1 MVEFTFLELHFEDSD
16 LTANAPY
23 SRGEKEIDAG
33 GAPDPEE
40 SSSKRG
46 TIFAVL
52 VGLCFLIAVAY
63 LVRTRVLG
71 ADGVP
76 GEGSDALDT
85 DSDALDIE
93 S

>member
-1 MVEFTFLELHFEDSD
+1 MVEFTFIELHFEDSD

-23 SRGEKEIDAG
+23 SRGQKEIDAG
-33 GAPDPEE
+33 GTAAPEE

-71 ADGVP
+71 EDDVP
-76 GEGSDALDT
+76 GA
-85 DSDALDIE
+85 DSDALDADDNALDV
-93 S
+93 